1 MFRND
6 KKKRRSI
13 FDVFDEIFYEFFED
27 LERDLQEFQRYLSR
41 SAYRGIEES
50 EKKGIKGPIVYGFR
64 ITVGPDG
71 VPRIEEFG
79 NVRKIGKKP
88 EIAEEMEPLVDVVDE
103 GDHVRIIAELPGV
116 DKEDIELEAVDK
128 TLIIRAKGKH
138 RSYYKEVE
146 LPSRVDVD
154 SAKAHYRNGVLE
166 VVLKKV
172 EKAGKGKKIKIE

>member
-6 KKKRRSI
+6 KRKRRTI

-27 LERDLQEFQRYLSR
+27 LEREIQEFQKYLSR
-41 SAYRGIEES
+41 SAYREIQEGQ
-50 EKKGIKGPIVYGFR
+50 KKGFERPIVYGFR

-79 NVRKIGKKP
+79 NVRKIGRKP

-103 GDHVRIIAELPGV
+103 GDSVRVIAELPGV
-116 DKEDIELEAVDK
+116 DKDDIELEAVDK
-128 TLIIRAKGKH
+128 TLIIKAKGKH
-138 RSYYKEVE
+138 RSYYKEVD
-146 LPSRVDVD
+146 LPAKVEID
-154 SAKAHYRNGVLE
+154 SAKARYRNGVLE

-172 EKAGKGKKIKIE
+172 EKAGKGKKIKVE

>member
-6 KKKRRSI
+6 KKRRKTI

-27 LERDLQEFQRYLSR
+27 LERELQEFQRYLSR
-41 SAYRGIEES
+41 TAYRGIREV
-50 EKKGIKGPIVYGFR
+50 EKRGLNRPIVYGFR
-64 ITVGPDG
+64 ITIGPDG

-79 NVRKIGKKP
+79 NVRKVGRKP

-103 GDHVRIIAELPGV
+103 GNSVRVIAELPGV
-116 DKEDIELEAVDK
+116 DKEDIELEAVDR

-146 LPSRVDVD
+146 LPARVDID
-154 SAKAHYRNGVLE
+154 SAKARYRNGVLE

-172 EKAGKGKKIKIE
+172 EKAGRGKKIKVE

>member
-6 KKKRRSI
+6 KKKRKTL
-13 FDVFDEIFYEFFED
+13 FDVFDELFYEFFED
-27 LERDLQEFQRYLSR
+27 LERELQEFQRYLSR
-41 SAYRGIEES
+41 TAYRGLQEG
-50 EKKGIKGPIVYGFR
+50 EKREFKGPIVYGFR
-64 ITVGPDG
+64 ITIGPDG

-79 NVRKIGKKP
+79 NVRKIGRKP

-103 GDHVRIIAELPGV
+103 GDTIRVIAELPGV
-116 DKEDIELEAVDK
+116 NKEDIELEAVDK

-146 LPSRVDVD
+146 LPARVDID

-166 VVLKKV
+166 VILKKV
-172 EKAGKGKKIKIE
+172 EKASKGKKIKVE